1 MKNFVECS
9 FREIEAIDAE
19 QQRQEHLSSSRTLKP
34 SSNKNEASMTR
45 SKHLYKSVQNIEPQT
60 KSSLTARK
68 SQDESMTSKDR
79 QLDLLKY
86 KTLMQQTQ
94 DKEFEKQ
101 KSYDAETQQI
111 NEQLGNY
118 QRRLNAANMKVEA
131 KNTSRMIV
139 QLNTDRPADVVSSRR
154 YEIEQETEQRR
165 KVQYI
170 RKAQAIENCK
180 LLRGR
185 AKEENKKKILA
196 EMERR
201 KQHQA
206 ENYKSA
212 REREEEEMAAV
223 QERID
228 RRNENVK
235 VRQSSLVLYQQQRE
249 TATGF
254 NEPSNE
260 QEFKQQ
266 LQMENSMR
274 ISRINEYRRN
284 KILEKHMLLSLRNE
298 QKKAQLHNAQNDAL
312 AKHLMRQK
320 DMDLVYDCLSKM
332 KKADPRDLKQRSQ
345 LLDAMNRL
353 NDHFHLNLDLVPKS
367 EKRKAKEEEENSEY

>member
-1 MKNFVECS
+1 M
-9 FREIEAIDAE
+9 EAIDAE
-19 QQRQEHLSSSRTLKP
+19 QQRQEHMSSSRTLKP
-34 SSNKNEASMTR
+34 SSYKNEASMTR
-45 SKHLYKSVQNIEPQT
+45 SKHLHRSVQHIEPQT
-60 KSSLTARK
+60 KSSLTVRK
-68 SQDESMTSKDR
+68 SQDESVMSKDR

-94 DKEFEKQ
+94 NKEFEKQ

-111 NEQLGNY
+111 NEQLENY

-139 QLNTDRPADVVSSRR
+139 QLSTDRPADVVSSRR
-154 YEIEQETEQRR
+154 HEIEQEAEER
-165 KVQYI
+165 
-170 RKAQAIENCK
+170 RKAQYIKKTQTIESCK
-180 LLRGR
+180 QLKGK
-185 AKEENKKKILA
+185 AKEESKRKILA

-223 QERID
+223 QGRID
-228 RRNENVK
+228 RGNENVK
-235 VRQSSLVLYQQQRE
+235 ARQSSLVLYQRE
-249 TATGF
+249 TGSGF

-266 LQMENSMR
+266 LQMENNKR
-274 ISRINEYRRN
+274 ISRINEYKRN
-284 KILEKHMLLSLRNE
+284 KILEKHMLLSLKNE

-312 AKHLMRQK
+312 AKHLMLQK

-332 KKADPRDLKQRSQ
+332 KKADPRDPKQRTL

-367 EKRKAKEEEENSEY
+367 EKKRAKEEEENSEC